1 MCSKCKIPESTQSTG
16 GQKRSFIGKMVS
28 GLLMAL
34 IRGYQYLLSP
44 LLPDSC
50 RFVPTCSQ
58 YGVEALKKHGPAK
71 GFWLTS
77 KRIFRCH
84 PWGGSGY
91 DPVP

>member
-1 MCSKCKIPESTQSTG
+1 
-16 GQKRSFIGKMVS
+16 MVS

-44 LLPDSC
+44 LLPNSC

>member
-1 MCSKCKIPESTQSTG
+1 
-16 GQKRSFIGKMVS
+16 MVS

-58 YGVEALKKHGPAK
+58 YGVEALKKYGPAK

>member
-1 MCSKCKIPESTQSTG
+1 MCSKCQIPESTQSTG
-16 GQKRSFIGKMVS
+16 GQKRSFISKMVS

-71 GFWLTS
+71 GFWLTA